1 MLVKINLGSFHK
13 ESHKQGAHMAMIGK
27 FAQYNLINT
36 NVMSA
41 MQTRLANRSNEA
53 LAEEERQDK
62 ANGLTN
68 IAALMRANNVRVS
81 DKVEKAQ
88 DSVAVMFNDPKT
100 NERVTLN
107 LSKENLERLKSQFD
121 SHDFYARS
129 DGAIRLNGKAEAFV
143 SGWFGDIAYQ
153 QNLAGADK
161 DGSGRVSGEEWREVR
176 TFLVNGVYDAIGV
189 TETSIETYIPFGDYA
204 DQATDLYQTIEEG
217 LNYILETD
225 KNFDGDLQRIGE
237 LYANRMELI
246 REIDKEFEKQ
256 DKNVLAKLTPNI
268 FDNSDSS
275 VESNQ
280 PMTNKEWKEK
290 LKKLKEMQEKLDEQ
304 FAEMAEK
311 LKERLQENGNVKD
324 IALENQPT
332 LSNVANPD
340 SAFANQDLQPMK
352 NQPNDSAI
360 DLEQLAPVVEEIATK
375 IAGNDVQLFE
385 VKI

>member
-1 MLVKINLGSFHK
+1 
-13 ESHKQGAHMAMIGK
+13 MAMIGK
-27 FAQYNLINT
+27 FTQYNLINT

-81 DKVEKAQ
+81 DRIDNIE

-100 NERVTLN
+100 DKRVTLN
-107 LSKENLERLKSQFD
+107 LSKENLERLESQFD
-121 SHDFYARS
+121 SHDFYARN

-161 DGSGRVSGEEWREVR
+161 DGSGRISDQEWREVR
-176 TFLVNGVYDAIGV
+176 TFLVNGVYDSISI

-237 LYANRMELI
+237 LYANRMELM

-290 LKKLKEMQEKLDEQ
+290 LKKLKEIQEKLDEQ
-304 FAEMAEK
+304 FAQMAEK

-324 IALENQPT
+324 IALENPST
-332 LSNVANPD
+332 LSNVVNPD
-340 SAFANQDLQPMK
+340 SAFANQDLQPMN

>member
-1 MLVKINLGSFHK
+1 
-13 ESHKQGAHMAMIGK
+13 MAMIGK
-27 FAQYNLINT
+27 FSNYRFLDA
-36 NVMSA
+36 NVFSA

-100 NERVTLN
+100 DKRVTLN

-129 DGAIRLNGKAEAFV
+129 DGAIRLNGKAESFV

-161 DGSGRVSGEEWREVR
+161 DGSGRIDDEELRETK
-176 TFLVNGVYDAIGV
+176 TFLVNGIYSLQHDIARDS
-189 TETSIETYIPFGDYA
+189 SIETYVTIGDN
-204 DQATDLYQTIEEG
+204 ATIDHNTGYDDRTIEG
-217 LNYILETD
+217 MLNSTIKLD
-225 KNFDGDLQRIGE
+225 KNFDGHIQRIGE
-237 LYANRMELI
+237 LYEGGMTELI
-246 REIDKEFEKQ
+246 KELDDVFDKAEK
-256 DKNVLAKLTPNI
+256 NTLYTISEPIAKHTA
-268 FDNSDSS
+268 F
-275 VESNQ
+275 NQ
-280 PMTNKEWKEK
+280 PMNHKEWKEK

-324 IALENQPT
+324 IVLENQPT

>member
-1 MLVKINLGSFHK
+1 
-13 ESHKQGAHMAMIGK
+13 MIGK

-153 QNLAGADK
+153 QNFAGADK

-176 TFLVNGVYDAIGV
+176 TFLVNGVYDAISV
-189 TETSIETYIPFGDYA
+189 TETSIETYIPLGNYA
-204 DQATDLYQTIEEG
+204 STHSYQTIEDG
-217 LNYILETD
+217 LNAIIEID
-225 KNFDGDLQRIGE
+225 KDFDGHIQRIGE
-237 LYANRMELI
+237 LYENGMRELVA
-246 REIDKEFEKQ
+246 EIDKAIEEEER
-256 DKNVLAKLTPNI
+256 NALAKITPNI
-268 FDNSDSS
+268 FDNGDPF
-275 VESNQ
+275 EIK

-304 FAEMAEK
+304 FA
-311 LKERLQENGNVKD
+311 
-324 IALENQPT
+324 
-332 LSNVANPD
+332 
-340 SAFANQDLQPMK
+340 
-352 NQPNDSAI
+352 
-360 DLEQLAPVVEEIATK
+360 
-375 IAGNDVQLFE
+375 
-385 VKI
+385 